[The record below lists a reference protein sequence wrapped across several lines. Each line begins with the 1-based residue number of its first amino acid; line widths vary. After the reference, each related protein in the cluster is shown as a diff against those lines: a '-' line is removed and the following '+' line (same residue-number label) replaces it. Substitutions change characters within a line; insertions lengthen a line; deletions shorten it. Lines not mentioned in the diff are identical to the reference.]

1 MPHVSRAGRGTFNPH
16 PESVSDVLFIANPFF
31 DPRDLLQVRYE
42 MLRRHSLTKPRLSMW
57 LSTSEFHARL
67 SNSQAALRK
76 AGLSG
81 LLPRPRGPREAHKLS
96 EEVAEYV
103 RAVRATAPGL
113 TTVACLK
120 ALQEKFGITVH
131 RRSLE
136 RAMARRKNRASWR
149 KIIFRKERSKH
160 TREFVGKQSEPMDEK
175 DTRQAAVFLRSR
187 RGILG
192 SVGLDEALGHS
203 NRYIRQSTPRQVP
216 ENTESTQRQCALR
229 DRVVALSWPLER
241 IHVVELRSR
250 QVWLTVRRPGWFSET
265 GQRNRARQG
274 EPGDGAGGLT
284 SGAKLGRLA
293 SANRLMLA
301 GGRTHSRRRR
311 SLRSVRTSM
320 TGSCSD

>member
-1 MPHVSRAGRGTFNPH
+1 VAINFGVSRPSIKLSGGSPQSRLERSPAQTPRAPRSAQTIRGSRRICAGRASNR
-16 PESVSDVLFIANPFF
+16 SRF
-31 DPRDLLQVRYE
+31 DHR
-42 MLRRHSLTKPRLSMW
+42 RLSQ
-57 LSTSEFHARL
+57 SA
-67 SNSQAALRK
+67 
-76 AGLSG
+76 SG
-81 LLPRPRGPREAHKLS
+81 KIRD
-96 EEVAEYV
+96 
-103 RAVRATAPGL
+103 
-113 TTVACLK
+113 C
-120 ALQEKFGITVH
+120 VH

-192 SVGLDEALGHS
+192 SVGLDEALGHA